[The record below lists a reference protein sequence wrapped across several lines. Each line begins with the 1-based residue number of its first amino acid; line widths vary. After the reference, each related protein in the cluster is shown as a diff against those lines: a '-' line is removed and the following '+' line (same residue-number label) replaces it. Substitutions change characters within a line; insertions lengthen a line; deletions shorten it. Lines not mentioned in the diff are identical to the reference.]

1 MTIRPRTRSLAPACF
16 ISPPKGVSPTTY
28 IANIKF
34 LRRLL
39 AMRVRG
45 NISPNALN
53 IEPYAPKPGLVE
65 VRLRDNIN
73 PIVETDEM
81 TGQEISM
88 FEYDEYTFVLPDL
101 EGLREH
107 IEANMAD
114 WLATGRTLEVNQ
126 NASIVA
132 DQRRD
137 INAYEQALSEIEAA
151 LGVSG

>member
-1 MTIRPRTRSLAPACF
+1 
-16 ISPPKGVSPTTY
+16 
-28 IANIKF
+28 
-34 LRRLL
+34 
-39 AMRVRG
+39 MRIRG

-53 IEPYAPKPGLVE
+53 IEPYAPKAGHVE

-73 PIVETDEM
+73 PILETDEM

-101 EGLREH
+101 EGLRER

-137 INAYEQALSEIEAA
+137 IDAYEAALSEIEKA

>member
-1 MTIRPRTRSLAPACF
+1 
-16 ISPPKGVSPTTY
+16 
-28 IANIKF
+28 
-34 LRRLL
+34 
-39 AMRVRG
+39 MRVSG
-45 NISPNALN
+45 NVSPNALN
-53 IEPYAPKPGLVE
+53 IEPYAPKAGHVE

-73 PIVETDEM
+73 TIVEKDEM

>member
-1 MTIRPRTRSLAPACF
+1 
-16 ISPPKGVSPTTY
+16 
-28 IANIKF
+28 
-34 LRRLL
+34 
-39 AMRVRG
+39 MRVRG

-53 IEPYAPKPGLVE
+53 IEPYAPKAGHVE

-81 TGQEISM
+81 TGQGISV

>member
-1 MTIRPRTRSLAPACF
+1 
-16 ISPPKGVSPTTY
+16 
-28 IANIKF
+28 
-34 LRRLL
+34 
-39 AMRVRG
+39 MRVKG

-53 IEPYAPKPGLVE
+53 IAPYAPKAGHVE

-101 EGLREH
+101 EGLRAH

-137 INAYEQALSEIEAA
+137 INAYEQALYEIEAA

>member
-1 MTIRPRTRSLAPACF
+1 
-16 ISPPKGVSPTTY
+16 
-28 IANIKF
+28 
-34 LRRLL
+34 
-39 AMRVRG
+39 MRVKG
-45 NISPNALN
+45 NISPNVLS
-53 IEPYAPKPGLVE
+53 IEPYAPKPGCME

-81 TGQEISM
+81 TGQEISV
-88 FEYDEYTFVLPDL
+88 FEYDEYTFVLPDR
-101 EGLREH
+101 EGLRED
-107 IEANMAD
+107 IEANLTD

-137 INAYEQALSEIEAA
+137 INAYEQALSEIEAK